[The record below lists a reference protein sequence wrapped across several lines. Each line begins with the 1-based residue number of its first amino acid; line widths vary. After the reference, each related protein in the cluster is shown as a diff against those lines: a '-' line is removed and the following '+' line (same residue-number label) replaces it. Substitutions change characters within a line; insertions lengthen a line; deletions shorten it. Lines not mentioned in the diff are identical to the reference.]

1 MKDKKAVCTI
11 LILCICLSCIP
22 VSAEPPTVSI
32 DEAVYVNLDYY
43 GAVMDTSIVKGCSLN
58 GNTSFEDFG
67 VYEKVTNMS
76 NYVKPELTENSVRW
90 NLPSSD
96 GRFYFECKP
105 KDNAV
110 QMPWTFNISYKL
122 NGVPAE
128 AKSLAGA
135 SGLIEINIECIPNEN
150 ADDYYKNNLL
160 LQVASMVDMQDTLSM
175 EAPGAQL
182 QSMGTYKAVVFAAL
196 PGEHTTFTMRIGTNH
211 FESSGIVM
219 MMIPGTLE
227 QMKQIKQIKEAKD
240 TIGDSADAIYDSLD
254 SILGILSASSS
265 GISSTQ
271 RGLAS
276 LDTARGLMSS
286 SKDGIYDSADA
297 AIADLSDLSAQLV
310 TLIPHLQNGQQL
322 IGDVNTH
329 VNDLVSD
336 LTHIKSDITS
346 YQTSISNIQTN
357 IADYQRIL
365 KDFNSTK
372 EDRKDITDR
381 LNQDIVNLDS
391 ALSNLG
397 EHTGRM
403 RDNLRELRHALER
416 LQTLIRPIP
425 LPSSFSQPQNS
436 GSLDSIIENIG
447 GALQQLNDKINSAIS
462 DIKQQIRDINNYVNR
477 FIDHTDEVLDKLND
491 FLASTEN
498 TLNAVDKLCTRGQ
511 ELSGTLQK
519 ALDLGETYFS
529 LLDSGYAS
537 TDELLSEMN
546 NVGDTAQNSLDTVN
560 EIIGDVEGLN
570 GTLNQ
575 YEQDM
580 KSMLGDTANIT
591 SDLSGSLSSMTGF
604 FTSLKNVLQQSS
616 SSLDSGTQQ
625 TLNGLID
632 VLQKGLEGVNTTGK
646 IQNANRTVK
655 NAVDEQVDKYE
666 NENNLLNLDAETKM
680 ISFTSKDNPQPAS
693 IQIILRTEEI
703 DEDSVTDTSD
713 LEGNPENLGFWKRV
727 ANVFIKIWESV
738 TVIFK

>member
-616 SSLDSGTQQ
+616 SSLDSGAQQ

-738 TVIFK
+738 TAIFK

>member
-560 EIIGDVEGLN
+560 EIIGDAEGLN

-738 TVIFK
+738 TAIFK

>member
-58 GNTSFEDFG
+58 GITSFEDFG

-96 GRFYFECKP
+96 GRFYFECKI

-346 YQTSISNIQTN
+346 YQTSISNIQTD

-616 SSLDSGTQQ
+616 SSLDSGAQQ

-738 TVIFK
+738 TAIFK

>member
-254 SILGILSASSS
+254 SILRILSASSS

-346 YQTSISNIQTN
+346 YQTSISNIQTD

-738 TVIFK
+738 TAIFK

>member
-346 YQTSISNIQTN
+346 YQTSISNIQTD

-738 TVIFK
+738 TAIFK

>member
-322 IGDVNTH
+322 IGDINTH
-329 VNDLVSD
+329 VNNLVSD

-346 YQTSISNIQTN
+346 YQTSISNIQTD

-580 KSMLGDTANIT
+580 KSMFGDTANIT

-616 SSLDSGTQQ
+616 SSLDSGAQQ

-738 TVIFK
+738 TAIFK

>member
-58 GNTSFEDFG
+58 GITSFEDFG

-738 TVIFK
+738 TAIFK

>member
-580 KSMLGDTANIT
+580 KSMFGDTANIT

-616 SSLDSGTQQ
+616 SSLDSGAQQ

-738 TVIFK
+738 TAIFK

>member
-329 VNDLVSD
+329 VNNLVSD

-346 YQTSISNIQTN
+346 YQTSISNIQTD

-738 TVIFK
+738 TAIFK

>member
-58 GNTSFEDFG
+58 GITSFEDFG

-329 VNDLVSD
+329 VNNLVSD

-346 YQTSISNIQTN
+346 YQTSISNIQTD

-738 TVIFK
+738 TAIFK

>member
-58 GNTSFEDFG
+58 GITSFEDFG

-604 FTSLKNVLQQSS
+604 FISLKNVLQQSS

-738 TVIFK
+738 TAIFK

>member
-1 MKDKKAVCTI
+1 
-11 LILCICLSCIP
+11 
-22 VSAEPPTVSI
+22 
-32 DEAVYVNLDYY
+32 
-43 GAVMDTSIVKGCSLN
+43 
-58 GNTSFEDFG
+58 
-67 VYEKVTNMS
+67 
-76 NYVKPELTENSVRW
+76 
-90 NLPSSD
+90 
-96 GRFYFECKP
+96 
-105 KDNAV
+105 
-110 QMPWTFNISYKL
+110 
-122 NGVPAE
+122 
-128 AKSLAGA
+128 
-135 SGLIEINIECIPNEN
+135 
-150 ADDYYKNNLL
+150 
-160 LQVASMVDMQDTLSM
+160 MVDMQDTLSM

-254 SILGILSASSS
+254 SILRILSASSS

-346 YQTSISNIQTN
+346 YQTSISNIQTD

-738 TVIFK
+738 TAIFK

>member
-58 GNTSFEDFG
+58 GITSFEDFG

-329 VNDLVSD
+329 VNNLVSD

-346 YQTSISNIQTN
+346 YQTSISNIQTD

-529 LLDSGYAS
+529 LLGSGYAS

-738 TVIFK
+738 TAIFK

>member
-90 NLPSSD
+90 NLPSSV

-110 QMPWTFNISYKL
+110 QMPWAFNISYKL

-329 VNDLVSD
+329 VNNLVSD

-346 YQTSISNIQTN
+346 YQTSISNIQTD

-372 EDRKDITDR
+372 EDRKDTTDR

-403 RDNLRELRHALER
+403 RDNLRELRHALEH

-447 GALQQLNDKINSAIS
+447 GALQQLNDKINSALS

-477 FIDHTDEVLDKLND
+477 FIDHSDEVIDKLND

-529 LLDSGYAS
+529 LLDSGYVS

-560 EIIGDVEGLN
+560 EIIGDAEGLN

-580 KSMLGDTANIT
+580 KSMLGDTATIT

-604 FTSLKNVLQQSS
+604 FTSLKDVLQQSS

-738 TVIFK
+738 TAIFK

>member
-43 GAVMDTSIVKGCSLN
+43 GAIMDTSIVKGCSLN

-110 QMPWTFNISYKL
+110 QMPWAFNISYKL

-329 VNDLVSD
+329 VNNLVSD
-336 LTHIKSDITS
+336 LSHIKSDITS
-346 YQTSISNIQTN
+346 YQTSISNIQTD

-580 KSMLGDTANIT
+580 KSMFGDTANIT

>member
-43 GAVMDTSIVKGCSLN
+43 GAIMDTSIVKGCSLN

-90 NLPSSD
+90 NLPSSV

-346 YQTSISNIQTN
+346 YQTSISNIQTD

-447 GALQQLNDKINSAIS
+447 GALQQLNDKINSALS

-477 FIDHTDEVLDKLND
+477 FIDHSDEVIDKLND

-529 LLDSGYAS
+529 LLDSGYVS

-560 EIIGDVEGLN
+560 EIIGDAEGLN

-580 KSMLGDTANIT
+580 KSMLGDTATIT

-604 FTSLKNVLQQSS
+604 FTSLKDVLQQSS

-738 TVIFK
+738 TAIFK

>member
-560 EIIGDVEGLN
+560 KIIGDVEGLN

-580 KSMLGDTANIT
+580 KSMFGDTANIT

-616 SSLDSGTQQ
+616 SSLDSGAQQ

-738 TVIFK
+738 TAIFK

>member
-346 YQTSISNIQTN
+346 YQTSISNTQTD

-616 SSLDSGTQQ
+616 SSLDSGAQQ

-738 TVIFK
+738 TAIFK

>member
-58 GNTSFEDFG
+58 GITSFEDFG

-346 YQTSISNIQTN
+346 YQTSISNIQTD

-616 SSLDSGTQQ
+616 SSLDSGAQQ

-738 TVIFK
+738 TAIFK

>member
-43 GAVMDTSIVKGCSLN
+43 GAIMDTSIVKGCSLN

-90 NLPSSD
+90 NLPSSV

-110 QMPWTFNISYKL
+110 QMPWAFNISYKL

>member
-58 GNTSFEDFG
+58 GITSFEDFG

-346 YQTSISNIQTN
+346 YQTSISNIQTD

-738 TVIFK
+738 TAIFK